1 MADFFQNGVIAT
13 LHDLGRRS
21 TEDLERELKA
31 WSGETPM
38 SLIIPCL
45 VADLDA
51 PSLERIVRQLA
62 AVPYLDEVVVGL
74 DRADADGFARAR
86 GIFSRLPQHHRILW
100 NDGPR
105 LRAIR
110 DELDAHDLTTGLP
123 GKGRNVWFCLGY
135 FLAAGRG
142 RIVALHD
149 ADIRDYDRSLPAR
162 LLYPVAH
169 PSTRFG
175 FAKGYYHRAS
185 RGAVDGDRLYG
196 RVTRLFVT
204 PLIRAMAVTFGD
216 RGYLD
221 YLDSFR
227 YPLAG
232 ECAMTLDVAET
243 LRVPSDWGFEIG
255 VLAEVYRHLPT
266 TRICQVDV
274 ADTYDHKHRDLSAD
288 DPDSGLHRMS
298 ADIARAIYRRLAI
311 SGVVLSAEG
320 FRSLEAAYDR
330 TALDLIDRYEAD
342 AAFNGLNYDRHDEE
356 ATIQV
361 FARAIVRAGAEFLE
375 DPLEST
381 FIPSW
386 SRVRSELPDLAER
399 LVTAVEADAASQ

>member
-1 MADFFQNGVIAT
+1 
-13 LHDLGRRS
+13 
-21 TEDLERELKA
+21 
-31 WSGETPM
+31 M
-38 SLIIPCL
+38 SLVIPCL

-51 PSLERIVRQLA
+51 PSLERIVRELA
-62 AVPYLDEVVVGL
+62 AVPYLDEIVVGL
-74 DRADADGFARAR
+74 DRADAADFDRAR
-86 GIFSRLPQHHRILW
+86 SIFSRLPQRHRILW

-105 LRAIR
+105 LQAIR
-110 DELDAHDLTTGLP
+110 DELDAHDLSTGLP

-135 FLAAGRG
+135 FLAAGG
-142 RIVALHD
+142 GSLVALHD

-162 LLYPVAH
+162 LLYPLAH
-169 PSTRFG
+169 PTTRFS

-185 RGAVDGDRLYG
+185 HGALDGDRLYG
-196 RVTRLFVT
+196 RVSRLFVT
-204 PLIRAMAVTFGD
+204 PLIRAMAITFGG
-216 RGYLD
+216 RGYLE

-232 ECAMTLDVAET
+232 ECAMTLEVAGS

-255 VLAEVYRHLPT
+255 VLAEVHRHLPT

-274 ADTYDHKHRDLSAD
+274 ANAYDHKHRELSAE

-298 ADIARAIYRRLAI
+298 ADIATAIYRRLAI

-330 TALDLIDRYEAD
+330 TALDLIDRYQAD
-342 AAFNGLNYDRHDEE
+342 AAFNGLDYDRHGEE
-356 ATIQV
+356 AAIQV
-361 FARAIVRAGAEFLE
+361 FAGAIVRAGDEFLK

-386 SRVRSELPDLAER
+386 SRVRSEIPDLAER
-399 LVTAVEADAASQ
+399 LVAAVEADAAS

>member
-1 MADFFQNGVIAT
+1 
-13 LHDLGRRS
+13 
-21 TEDLERELKA
+21 
-31 WSGETPM
+31 
-38 SLIIPCL
+38 
-45 VADLDA
+45 
-51 PSLERIVRQLA
+51 
-62 AVPYLDEVVVGL
+62 VGL
-74 DRADADGFARAR
+74 DRADAADFDRAR
-86 GIFSRLPQHHRILW
+86 SIFSRLPQRHRILW

-105 LRAIR
+105 LGAIR
-110 DELDAHDLTTGLP
+110 DELEARDLSTGLP

-142 RIVALHD
+142 RLVALHD

-162 LLYPVAH
+162 LLYPLAR
-169 PSTRFG
+169 PSSRFG

-185 RGAVDGDRLYG
+185 RGALDGDRLYG

-204 PLIRAMAVTFGD
+204 PLIRAMAVTFGGL
-216 RGYLD
+216 GYLE

-232 ECAMTLDVAET
+232 ECAMTLEVAGS

-255 VLAEVYRHLPT
+255 VLAEVHRHLPT

-274 ADTYDHKHRDLSAD
+274 ADAYDHKHRELSAE

-342 AAFNGLNYDRHDEE
+342 AAFNGLDFDRHGEE
-356 ATIQV
+356 AAIQV
-361 FARAIVRAGAEFLE
+361 FAGAIVRAGAEFLE

-386 SRVRSELPDLAER
+386 SRVGSEIPDMAER
-399 LVTAVEADAASQ
+399 LVAAVEADAAS